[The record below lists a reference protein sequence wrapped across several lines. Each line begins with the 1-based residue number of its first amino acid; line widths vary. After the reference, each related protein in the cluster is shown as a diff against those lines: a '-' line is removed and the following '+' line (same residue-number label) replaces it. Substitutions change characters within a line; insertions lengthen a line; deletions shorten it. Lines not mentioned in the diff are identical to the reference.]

1 MTSMQCNASMP
12 FADVNFSASM
22 SAIHD
27 ALPVGSDVNF
37 FSSMSAGH
45 DALRQG

>member
-12 FADVNFSASM
+12 FVDVNFSASM
-22 SAIHD
+22 SATHD
-27 ALPVGSDVNF
+27 ALHLGADVNF
-37 FSSMSAGH
+37 FSSMSAG

>member
-1 MTSMQCNASMP
+1 MASMQCNASMP

-22 SAIHD
+22 SAIRD
-27 ALPVGSDVNF
+27 ALCLCFDVNF
-37 FSSMSAGH
+37 FSSMSVGH